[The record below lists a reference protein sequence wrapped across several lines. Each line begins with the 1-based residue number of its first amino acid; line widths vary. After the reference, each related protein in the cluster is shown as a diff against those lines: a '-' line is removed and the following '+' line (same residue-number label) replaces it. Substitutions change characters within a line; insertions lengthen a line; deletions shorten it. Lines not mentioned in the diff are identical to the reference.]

1 MSKVIQASAELHS
14 KTHKFPRMVL
24 HQLLEDEL
32 QEKRKIVSLLVIFA
46 FFLIRI
52 KLEKQV

>member
-46 FFLIRI
+46 FFFIPI
-52 KLEKQV
+52 KLLKQV